1 MTGVTREELAVRAGV
16 APDWVDRLVGLGILR
31 TGDHGSFS
39 AGDVR
44 RARLVR
50 ALEEAGVALE
60 PLAEVLER
68 GELSLA
74 SFDLPVYE
82 RFALLTDTTFEEL
95 SEQRAIPM
103 DVLVVLREALGFAQ
117 PAPEDLVRQDE
128 LRIVPLI
135 ELQLS
140 KGFRSN
146 VIEQSL
152 RVYGE
157 SLRRI
162 AETEAAWW
170 RTEIQLPHLASG
182 LSEVEMLDLT
192 NQWGEEMTTLVDQ
205 AMLAF
210 YHAHQEHAWTENFIG
225 DVERALDAAG
235 LRDGTS
241 LPPAMCFLDVT
252 GYTRLTEE
260 RGDEAGAALAASLSR
275 LVQVAAER
283 FRGKVVR
290 WLGDGVM
297 MYFREPRSAVLAAL
311 EMLDEIPKA
320 GLPPAHVGIDAGPI
334 VFQTG
339 DYFGRTVNVAAR
351 IGEYARPGELLV
363 SQAVVDATEL
373 PDVALTAIGPV
384 ELKGISA
391 PLHLHAARRA

>member
-1 MTGVTREELAVRAGV
+1 VTEVTREELAVRAGV

-50 ALEEAGVALE
+50 GLEEAGVALE

-82 RFALLTDTTFEEL
+82 RFALLTDTTFQEL

-170 RTEIQLPHLASG
+170 RTEIQLPHLAAG

-192 NQWGEEMTTLVDQ
+192 NRWGEEMTTLVDQ

-210 YHAHQEHAWTENFIG
+210 YHAHQEHAWSENFIG

-235 LRDGTS
+235 LRDGAS

-297 MYFREPRSAVLAAL
+297 LYFREPRSAVLAAL
-311 EMLDEIPKA
+311 EMLDEIARA

-334 VFQTG
+334 VFQAG

-363 SQAVVDATEL
+363 SQSVVDATEL

-391 PLHLHAARRA
+391 PFHLHSARRA